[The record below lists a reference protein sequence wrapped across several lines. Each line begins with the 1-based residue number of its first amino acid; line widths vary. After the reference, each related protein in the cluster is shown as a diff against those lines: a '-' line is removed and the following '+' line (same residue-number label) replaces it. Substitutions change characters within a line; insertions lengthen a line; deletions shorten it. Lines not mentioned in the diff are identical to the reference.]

1 MITLWRIGGG
11 LLLIKDDW
19 SLKIIHATPQ
29 ACGMSAHV
37 PLAKERSIAKPKIN
51 WLMDTTG
58 KCTPVI
64 KMGGKGE
71 RGRDRKET
79 VY

>member
-1 MITLWRIGGG
+1 M
-11 LLLIKDDW
+11 LLIKDDW
-19 SLKIIHATPQ
+19 SPQIVHATPQ

-58 KCTPVI
+58 KCTPII
-64 KMGGKGE
+64 KMEEKAREGE
-71 RGRDRKET
+71 IERKSFT
-79 VY
+79 D